1 MKYLIIICL
10 LIAVGCNNA
19 GTKKNAN
26 QEALSVQE
34 NVKTVAVELSIQGMS
49 CTGCEQ
55 TIQTGISSIKGVKQ
69 VKATFKNGKA
79 FVEFSPEI
87 ADTTQMKEKI
97 TASGYTVS
105 GIKSIPLDSL
115 RSKL

>member
-1 MKYLIIICL
+1 MPE
-10 LIAVGCNNA
+10 NA
-19 GTKKNAN
+19 
-26 QEALSVQE
+26 
-34 NVKTVAVELSIQGMS
+34 KTVAVEFTVQGMS

-69 VKATFKNGKA
+69 VKATFKDGKA
-79 FVEFSPEI
+79 FVEFVPEM

-97 TASGYTVS
+97 TASGYTVT